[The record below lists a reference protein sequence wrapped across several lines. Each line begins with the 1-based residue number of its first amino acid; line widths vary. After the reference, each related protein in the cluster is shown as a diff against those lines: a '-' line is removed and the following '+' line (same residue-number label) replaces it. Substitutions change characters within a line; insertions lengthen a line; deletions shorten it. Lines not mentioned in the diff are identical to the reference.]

1 MSRRTTLKYTL
12 VAVAAGTVVAAS
24 PAVAKPVDPVTPSD
38 QRIDRFGPVSP
49 HPYQDYRGERALEA
63 AQAAE
68 QEKFLPGQ
76 PTWPT
81 NPAPV
86 AKPAVEPAPAVP
98 ASDGG
103 GVDDVWLIVGAGLA
117 AVGIV
122 GGSAAG
128 AARRYRVRARRVAA

>member
-12 VAVAAGTVVAAS
+12 AAVAAGTVVAAS
-24 PAVAKPVDPVTPSD
+24 PAVAKPVDPATSVD
-38 QRIDRFGPVSP
+38 RVDRFGPVTP
-49 HPYQDYRGERALEA
+49 PPYQDLRGEQAKEA
-63 AQAAE
+63 ARNAE

-81 NPAPV
+81 KPAPV

-128 AARRYRVRARRVAA
+128 VARRSRVRARRVAA